1 MEVINLGFASDL
13 NTSAY
18 KVYVEKTG
26 QILRSNQIEFD
37 EGLFPHR
44 KEEMISKLD
53 EGDSEI
59 DILYKAST
67 PIRWL
72 AYTPDLQLATF
83 RKVNMGSDRHL
94 ILQAPNDPTAFLK
107 IDQETFFKNLLSTAT
122 VHEKA
127 RTASAPPDPG
137 TLTRVKGLPNS
148 IDPTKPPKN
157 FRDAMLREDCQEWA
171 AALDKEYM
179 GFKHRG
185 VFELVPLQKGMKLM
199 GMTTRWEYKVTN
211 GVFEKR
217 KVRLCAMGNQQ
228 IAGVH
233 FNESDLYAPVLKA
246 HEVRLLVA
254 IAAQHGA
261 TIYKYDTSQA
271 FLYGDVDEDLY
282 ARAPDWWPEPIP
294 EGYCLQLRKNIY
306 GTRQAARAWHV
317 RLSTWMEEHGYLP
330 VNNEKTIFMKWD
342 DEDFIIHGVFVD
354 DFATIPTSQRLKEEF
369 ETLYARDFEVTGGGA
384 MTSFLGLEVEQD
396 PDGIALHLDTYVT
409 ELIEEYRCIQTKFI
423 KPKTVPMAPGLLLDN
438 SDCPEMP
445 DPVRQKQYRSMIA
458 KVQFAAYWVRF
469 DISYTASQLAR
480 FCASAGPSH
489 WAALTHLI
497 GYLIH
502 RPSFKIAYKCGAW
515 GGLDGYADSDWAN
528 SVSRRST
535 SGLLARYNETPI
547 LWRSKMQKTVALST
561 AEAEY
566 YSASEMAVETIYLRG
581 LLANM
586 RLPEES
592 DTPVYEDNA
601 ACIEWANHVMGG
613 RERAKHIDIRKH
625 FAHEA
630 VQNGHMRLH
639 KIATE
644 DQLADLLTKPLNRRL
659 FERCLFTLLGQD
671 PPSTAEGTKD
681 LGLRRG

>member
-1 MEVINLGFASDL
+1 MAVA
-13 NTSAY
+13 
-18 KVYVEKTG
+18 
-26 QILRSNQIEFD
+26 
-37 EGLFPHR
+37 P
-44 KEEMISKLD
+44 LD
-53 EGDSEI
+53 RGH
-59 DILYKAST
+59 
-67 PIRWL
+67 
-72 AYTPDLQLATF
+72 Q
-83 RKVNMGSDRHL
+83 
-94 ILQAPNDPTAFLK
+94 
-107 IDQETFFKNLLSTAT
+107 
-122 VHEKA
+122 
-127 RTASAPPDPG
+127 
-137 TLTRVKGLPNS
+137 TRIKGLPNN
-148 IDPTKPPKN
+148 IDHTKPPKN
-157 FRDAMLREDCQEWA
+157 FRDAMMREDCQEWA
-171 AALDKEYM
+171 EALDKEYM
-179 GFKHRG
+179 GFMQRG
-185 VFELVPLQKGMKLM
+185 VFELVPLRKGMKLM

-211 GVFEKR
+211 GTFEKR

-228 IAGVH
+228 IAGIH

-246 HEVRLLVA
+246 HEVRLLMA
-254 IAAQHGA
+254 IASQRGA

-271 FLYGDVDEDLY
+271 FLYGDVEEDLY
-282 ARAPDWWPEPIP
+282 ARAPDWWPELIP
-294 EGYCLQLRKNIY
+294 EGHCLQLRKNIY

-342 DEDFIIHGVFVD
+342 EDDFIIHGVFVD

-369 ETLYARDFEVTGGGA
+369 ETLYSRDFEVTGGSP
-384 MTSFLGLEVEQD
+384 MTSFLGLEVEQKGE
-396 PDGIALHLDTYVT
+396 GISICLDKYIE
-409 ELIEEYRCIQTKFI
+409 ELIGEYQVMHAKFI
-423 KPKTVPMAPGLLLDN
+423 KPKAVPMSPGLLLDN
-438 SDCPEMP
+438 SDCPELP
-445 DPVRQKQYRSMIA
+445 DPVKQKQYRSMIA
-458 KVQFAAYWVRF
+458 KVQFAAYWIRF
-469 DISYTASQLAR
+469 DISYTTSQLAR

-502 RPSFKIAYKCGAW
+502 RPSFKIVYKRGAV

-535 SGLLARYNETPI
+535 SGLLARYNCTPI

-581 LLANM
+581 LLLNM
-586 RLPEES
+586 RLPEDD
-592 DTPVYEDNA
+592 DTPIFEDNA

-644 DQLADLLTKPLNRRL
+644 YQLADLLTKPLNRRQ
-659 FERCLFTLLGQD
+659 FERCLYSLLGQD
-671 PPSTAEGTKD
+671 PPSAGEPG
-681 LGLRRG
+681 